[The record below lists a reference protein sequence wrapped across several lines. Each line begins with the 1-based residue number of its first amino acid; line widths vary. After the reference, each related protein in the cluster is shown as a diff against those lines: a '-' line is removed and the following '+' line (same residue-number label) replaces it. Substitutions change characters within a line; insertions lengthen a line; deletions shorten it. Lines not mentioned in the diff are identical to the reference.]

1 VLTTLRLLRSDLRHK
16 ARWCYDREDAA
27 AVARALATDG
37 TGAMVLYR
45 LMQGARRHRL
55 WPLEMIFNKL
65 TSMFSGAIIGRG
77 VEFGPGLVLVHATG
91 VVINASVRGGADV
104 VIEHQVTIGAERR
117 ASPLLGDDV
126 FIGTGAKLIGDVRIG
141 DGARIGAN
149 AVVVDD
155 VPAHTTV
162 VGIPARP
169 VRRRDAG
176 PTPSGDDAPAP
187 PGPDDARGR
196 GA

>member
-1 VLTTLRLLRSDLRHK
+1 MLMTLRLLSSDLPHK
-16 ARWCYDREDAA
+16 ARWCYDRDDPA

-55 WPLEMIFNKL
+55 GPLEMIFNKL

-91 VVINASVRGGADV
+91 VVINASVRGGANV

-117 ASPLLGDDV
+117 ASPVLGDDV
-126 FIGTGAKLIGDVRIG
+126 FIGAGAKVIGDVTIG

-155 VPAHTTV
+155 VPAQTTV

-169 VRRRDAG
+169 VRRRGAQLAPSTDEMPHAPSPEDAG
-176 PTPSGDDAPAP
+176 DSS
-187 PGPDDARGR
+187 R
-196 GA
+196 